1 MILTE
6 AHGKVKKRGIR
17 EPKIRLD
24 ISVVKEPVLDSS
36 ECLASD
42 FPKWVNQKYSE
53 VIVVEQIYF
62 PHHTAKQGVTSIVT
76 CELLNLEAVVISS

>member
-6 AHGKVKKRGIR
+6 AHWRVKKRGIR
-17 EPKIRLD
+17 KPKIRLD
-24 ISVVKEPVLDSS
+24 ISVIKEPVLDSS

-53 VIVVEQIYF
+53 VLVVVQIYD
-62 PHHTAKQGVTSIVT
+62 PRLTAKERVTSVVT
-76 CELLNLEAVVISS
+76 CGLVNLEAVVISS